1 MISSTLKRSS
11 FNCWSFYDYFNMQWK
26 PMDALK
32 NYKLG
37 CDYVI
42 HLLNKN
48 SNVKGL
54 KIMNI

>member
-1 MISSTLKRSS
+1 
-11 FNCWSFYDYFNMQWK
+11 MQWK
-26 PMDALK
+26 HLDALK